1 MQPAFE
7 DAGILVETRFD
18 RQGRAGKHESDNNRR
33 LWFNTRMKP
42 TLLVLAAG
50 MGSRYGGLK
59 QIDPVGPG
67 GETLLDYA
75 VYDAIQ
81 AGFGRVVFV
90 IRRDF
95 EAAFRARVDASFGA
109 HISVAY
115 AFQEMNDL
123 PGGRQA
129 PPERTKPW
137 GTAHAIRAAREVVN
151 EPFVVIN
158 ADDFYGRDAYQQLAR
173 FLATLAPSRV
183 PAPCEQLAMAGF
195 QLAQTLSENGSV
207 ARGICEV
214 SPEGLLLSVTE
225 HTVIEG
231 TPRGIE
237 SRQADGRVVA
247 LPSDAVAS
255 MNIWG
260 FPPSLFTL
268 MEAQFGAWLDQ
279 NRDKPKAEW
288 YIPLVVNTL
297 VQDRRATVRVLPTGS
312 RWFGVTYREDRE
324 RTVGEIGRL
333 IAAGVYPARLWSR

>member
-1 MQPAFE
+1 
-7 DAGILVETRFD
+7 
-18 RQGRAGKHESDNNRR
+18 
-33 LWFNTRMKP
+33 MKP

-67 GETLLDYA
+67 GESLLDYA
-75 VYDAIQ
+75 VYDALQ

-90 IRRDF
+90 IRHDF
-95 EAAFRARVDASFGA
+95 ETAFRARVDASFGS
-109 HISVAY
+109 HIAVDY
-115 AFQEMNDL
+115 VFQEMDDL
-123 PGGRQA
+123 PGGRKVPA
-129 PPERTKPW
+129 ERTKPW
-137 GTAHAIRAAREVVN
+137 GTAHAVRTAREAIN
-151 EPFVVIN
+151 EPFAVIN
-158 ADDFYGRDAYQQLAR
+158 ADDFYGRDAYQQIAR
-173 FLATLAPSRV
+173 FLATLPATRT
-183 PAPCEQLAMAGF
+183 PAPCERLAMAGF
-195 QLAQTLSENGSV
+195 QLVQTLSENGSV

-214 SPEGLLLSVTE
+214 SPEGLLLAVTE
-225 HTVIEG
+225 HTTIED

-237 SRQADGRVVA
+237 SRQPDGSIVT
-247 LPSDAVAS
+247 LPPHAVTS

-268 MEAQFGAWLDQ
+268 MEEQFGAWLDQ
-279 NRDKPKAEW
+279 NYGNLKAEW

-297 VQDRRATVRVLPTGS
+297 IQTRRATVQVLPTGS